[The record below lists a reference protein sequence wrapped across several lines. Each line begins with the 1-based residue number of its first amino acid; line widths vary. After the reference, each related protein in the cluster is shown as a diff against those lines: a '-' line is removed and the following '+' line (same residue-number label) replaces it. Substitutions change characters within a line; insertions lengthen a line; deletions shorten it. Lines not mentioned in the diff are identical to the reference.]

1 MSAREPAKA
10 MPDAPESLA
19 FVGGIGPLSREMLAA
34 VFDQSADC
42 VKILD
47 RDGRIEFINR
57 NGVGNLEID
66 DFATIVGRPWA
77 ALWPEDAGERVAG
90 AIAAAQAGRPSRF
103 EAFCPT
109 AKGAPKWWDVSVAPV
124 RDRDGEIFA
133 ILATSRDVTAP
144 REAME
149 RMETMAHEMRHRL
162 RNAFAIGGAIV
173 RASGREEPAHAEFA
187 TDLAQRLQILSET
200 QGSLLDPDAGE
211 PLERLISRIV
221 EGFDPGG
228 ERIAIAALPRVPLD
242 EQQARLVALVV
253 SELAT
258 NSLKHGALGA
268 GLPIALGG
276 ESREGRL
283 KLEWGEALPIPASPE
298 RVGEPGSGYGLMQR
312 MARAHGGAFEVGF
325 ADQRLTARL
334 ELPLREAARG

>member
-1 MSAREPAKA
+1 

-57 NGVGNLEID
+57 NGVCNLEID
-66 DFATIVGRPWA
+66 DFATIVGRPWT
-77 ALWPEDAGERVAG
+77 ALWPADAQDDVTAS
-90 AIAAAQAGRPSRF
+90 IAAAQAGRPSRF

-124 RDRDGEIFA
+124 RDREGRIFA
-133 ILATSRDVTAP
+133 ILSTSRDVTVP

-173 RASGREEPAHAEFA
+173 RASGREEPEHAEFA
-187 TDLAQRLQILSET
+187 ADLAQRLQTLSAT
-200 QGSLLDPDAGE
+200 QASLLDPHAGE

-228 ERIAIAALPRVPLD
+228 ERIAIAALPRVSLD

-268 GLPIALGG
+268 GLPIALAGDRRKG
-276 ESREGRL
+276 CL
-283 KLEWGEALPIPASPE
+283 MLEWGETLPAPASPA
-298 RVGEPGSGYGLMQR
+298 RGAEPGSGYGLMQR
-312 MARAHGGAFEVGF
+312 MARAHGGAFAVDF
-325 ADQRLTARL
+325 ADRRLTARL
-334 ELPLREAARG
+334 DLPLGEAARG

>member
-1 MSAREPAKA
+1 
-10 MPDAPESLA
+10 MPDAPASLEFA
-19 FVGGIGPLSREMLAA
+19 GGIGPLSREMLAA

-47 RDGRIEFINR
+47 REGRIEFINS
-57 NGVGNLEID
+57 NGVCNLEID
-66 DFATIVGRPWA
+66 DFATIVGRPWT
-77 ALWPEDAGERVAG
+77 ALWPEDSQDDVTD

-109 AKGAPKWWDVSVAPV
+109 AKGSPKWWDVSVAPV
-124 RDRDGEIFA
+124 RDREGQIFA
-133 ILATSRDVTAP
+133 ILSTSRDVTVP

-162 RNAFAIGGAIV
+162 RNAFAIGGAII
-173 RASGREEPAHAEFA
+173 RASGREEPEHAEFA
-187 TDLAQRLQILSET
+187 ADLAQRLQTLSSA
-200 QGSLLDPDAGE
+200 QASLLDSDSGE

-228 ERIAIAALPRVPLD
+228 ERIAIAALPRVSLD

-268 GLPIALGG
+268 GLAIAVGG
-276 ESREGRL
+276 EDRDGRL
-283 KLEWGEALPIPASPE
+283 ELEWSEALPVPASPV
-298 RVGEPGSGYGLMQR
+298 RVGEAGSGYGLMQR
-312 MARAHGGAFEVGF
+312 MARAHGGAFEVDF
-325 ADQRLTARL
+325 ADRRLSARL
-334 ELPLREAARG
+334 DLPLGEAARG